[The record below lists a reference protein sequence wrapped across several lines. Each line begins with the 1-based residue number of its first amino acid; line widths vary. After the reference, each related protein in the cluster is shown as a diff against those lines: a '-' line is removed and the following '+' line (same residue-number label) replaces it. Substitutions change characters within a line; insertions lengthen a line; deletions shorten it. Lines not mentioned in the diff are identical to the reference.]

1 MTHPT
6 QRTSAT
12 GNPLNGG
19 FNVGVNDV
27 DSLRM
32 ANGLN
37 YQ

>member
-6 QRTSAT
+6 YRTSAT
-12 GNPLNGG
+12 ANPLNGS

-32 ANGLN
+32 ASGLN